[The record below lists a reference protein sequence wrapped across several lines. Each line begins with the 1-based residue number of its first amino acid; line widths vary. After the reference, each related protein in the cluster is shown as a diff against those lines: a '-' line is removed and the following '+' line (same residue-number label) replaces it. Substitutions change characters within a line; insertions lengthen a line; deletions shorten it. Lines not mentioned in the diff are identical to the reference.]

1 MDYLPSAPV
10 SRLRAVKNLATLTV
24 WRQYLLDRNDRQVQ
38 VSVSSELRMTTWINS
53 LLRLRTSQELL
64 TNPWMSSLSERDA
77 DGMRPA
83 RFITEF
89 AGSAGSSDAAGVLL
103 SW

>member
-1 MDYLPSAPV
+1 MF
-10 SRLRAVKNLATLTV
+10 
-24 WRQYLLDRNDRQVQ
+24 DRNVRQVQ
-38 VSVSSELRMTTWINS
+38 VSVSSGLRMTTWINS

-64 TNPWMSSLSERDA
+64 TNPWMSSLSEREA

-83 RFITEF
+83 RFKTEF